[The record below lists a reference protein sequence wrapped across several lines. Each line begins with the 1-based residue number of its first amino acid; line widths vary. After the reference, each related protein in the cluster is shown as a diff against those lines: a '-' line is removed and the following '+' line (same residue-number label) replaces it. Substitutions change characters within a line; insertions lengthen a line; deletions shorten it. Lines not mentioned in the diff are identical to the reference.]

1 MARPDLGA
9 AAPSGSIVTLV
20 GNVLVDARA
29 EHPRP
34 AGGMSLRR
42 IAEEVG
48 VRHGITLSHRTVQ
61 TVVRS

>member
-1 MARPDLGA
+1 
-9 AAPSGSIVTLV
+9 
-20 GNVLVDARA
+20 
-29 EHPRP
+29 
-34 AGGMSLRR
+34 MSLRR

>member
-1 MARPDLGA
+1 
-9 AAPSGSIVTLV
+9 LV

-34 AGGMSLRR
+34 AGGMSLRQ

-48 VRHGITLSHRTVQ
+48 ARHGITLSHMTVQ
-61 TVVRS
+61 AIVRP